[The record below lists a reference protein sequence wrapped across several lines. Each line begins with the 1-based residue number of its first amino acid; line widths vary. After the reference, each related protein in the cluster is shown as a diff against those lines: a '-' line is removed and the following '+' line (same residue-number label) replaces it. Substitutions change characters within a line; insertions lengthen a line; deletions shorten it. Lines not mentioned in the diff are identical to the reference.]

1 MKKIK
6 LFHFYGPKYHRVIG
20 EIERSKRSAI
30 LQNAVAVYS
39 GIGRYA
45 ALSADDE
52 IHKIMRKA
60 GCHELSQEQVM
71 LHAIASDPDVF
82 EYCYGNKDLM
92 RHMN

>member
-6 LFHFYGPKYHRVIG
+6 LFHFFGPKYHRIIG
-20 EIERSKRSAI
+20 EIEKSKRSAV
-30 LQNAVAVYS
+30 LQNAVTVYS

-52 IHKIMRKA
+52 VHKILRKA
-60 GCHELSQEQVM
+60 GCHELSQEHVM
-71 LHAIASDPDVF
+71 LNAIVSDPDVF
-82 EYCYGNKDLM
+82 QYCYGNKDLV